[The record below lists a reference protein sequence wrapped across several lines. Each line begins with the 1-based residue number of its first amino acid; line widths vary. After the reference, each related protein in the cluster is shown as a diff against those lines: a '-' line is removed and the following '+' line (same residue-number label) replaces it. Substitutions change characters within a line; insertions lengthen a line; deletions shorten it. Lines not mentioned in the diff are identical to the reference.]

1 MNQLRSIAGRL
12 AAMFAVAALLVLSL
26 LGYVL
31 DQELATVLKR
41 QQVEQLDTRFQD
53 IDYVLKRLRGPEQWQ
68 RIHAKLDALTP
79 PDRSTQYWILS
90 DDPQIRYG
98 DALAEIVG
106 ISQGASSVGELR
118 IGDRVE
124 PMLIR
129 SDYFPTD
136 ERHAALRFIV
146 GVDSEPYARTRRAFR
161 SVMLASVSAG
171 VLLVALIG
179 YLITH
184 WGLVPL
190 KRLSREAH
198 ALSPSMLSQRLVTAQ
213 LPTELSDLA
222 QSFNGALDRLEAA
235 YQQLESFNADVTH
248 ELRTPLTN
256 LIGQTQVA
264 LSRERSV
271 PQLVEVLQSN
281 LEDMERLRGIVN
293 DMLFLARANMGE
305 RPQQLLRTSL
315 AVEIQKAV
323 EFLDFLLEEAQVH
336 VRVQG
341 DAQAPIESSLFRR
354 AVTNLLHNAIRHSQ
368 AGAEIV
374 VDVADSDG
382 QARVTVANPG
392 PEIPPEHLGKL
403 FDRFY
408 RVDTA
413 RTNSG
418 ESHGLGLAIVKAVAA
433 MHAGHVFAA
442 SNGGIT
448 TVGFSVPLRQNSC
461 RPDMILNL
469 GAIGMDDGTVR

>member
-1 MNQLRSIAGRL
+1 MNAIHSIAGRL
-12 AAMFAVAALLVLSL
+12 AAMFALAALLVLSIL
-26 LGYVL
+26 AYIL
-31 DQELATVLKR
+31 DRELATVLER
-41 QQVEQLDTRFQD
+41 QQVEQLDTKFKD
-53 IDYVLKRLRGPEQWQ
+53 IDYVLKRLRGPEQWE

-98 DALAEIVG
+98 NALAEIVS
-106 ISQGASSVGELR
+106 ISQDASSVGELR
-118 IGDRVE
+118 IGGRAE

-129 SDYFPTD
+129 NDYFPAD

-161 SVMLASVSAG
+161 TVMLASVSGG

-213 LPTELSDLA
+213 LPAELSDLA

-248 ELRTPLTN
+248 DLRTPLTN
-256 LIGQTQVA
+256 LIGHTQVA

-293 DMLFLARANMGE
+293 DMLFLARANQGE

-315 AVEIQKAV
+315 AAEVHKAI

-341 DAQAPIESSLFRR
+341 DAQAPIERSLFCR
-354 AVTNLLHNAIRHSQ
+354 AVTNLLHNAIRHSPP
-368 AGAEIV
+368 GSEIV
-374 VDVADSDG
+374 VELAAAEDH
-382 QARVTVANPG
+382 ARVTVSNPG
-392 PEIPPEHLGKL
+392 PAIPAEHLGRL

-408 RVDTA
+408 RVDA
-413 RTNSG
+413 SRTNSG

-433 MHAGHVFAA
+433 MHAGNVSAT
-442 SNGGIT
+442 SRGGIT
-448 TVGFSVPLRQNSC
+448 TVGFSVLLDAQDS
-461 RPDMILNL
+461 
-469 GAIGMDDGTVR
+469 A

>member
-1 MNQLRSIAGRL
+1 MSSTRSIAIAARL
-12 AAMFAVAALLVLSL
+12 AAMFAIAALLVLSL
-26 LGYVL
+26 LGYAL
-31 DQELATVLKR
+31 DRELAAVLRR
-41 QQVEQLDTRFQD
+41 QQIEQLDTKFQD
-53 IDYVLKRLRGPEQWQ
+53 IDYVLERLRGPEQWV

-98 DALAEIVG
+98 NALAEIVSF
-106 ISQGASSVGELR
+106 SQGASNVGELR
-118 IGDRVE
+118 IGGRAE

-129 SDYFPTD
+129 SAYLPANA
-136 ERHAALRFIV
+136 RHAALRFIV
-146 GVDSEPYARTRRAFR
+146 GIDSASYAHTRRDFR
-161 SVMLASVSAG
+161 SVLLASGSGG
-171 VLLVALIG
+171 VLLFALIG

-198 ALSPSMLSQRLVTAQ
+198 ELSPSMLSQRLVVAQ
-213 LPTELSDLA
+213 LPAELSDLA

-235 YQQLESFNADVTH
+235 YEQLETFNADVTH

-264 LSRERSV
+264 LSRERNAA
-271 PQLVEVLQSN
+271 QLVEVLQSN
-281 LEDMERLRGIVN
+281 LEDLERLRAMIN

-305 RPQQLLRTSL
+305 RPQQLRQAAL
-315 AVEIQKAV
+315 ATEVEKAV
-323 EFLDFLLEEAQVH
+323 EFLDFLTEEANVS
-336 VRVQG
+336 VRVHG
-341 DAQAPIESSLFRR
+341 DAQARIESSLFQR
-354 AVTNLLHNAIRHSQ
+354 AVTNLLHNAIRHSP
-368 AGAEIV
+368 AGSEIV
-374 VDVADSDG
+374 VEVAADAG
-382 QARVTVANPG
+382 QARVSVSNPG
-392 PEIPPEHLGKL
+392 PAIPPEHLGRL

-433 MHAGHVFAA
+433 MHAGRVFAT
-442 SNGGIT
+442 SSGGIT
-448 TVGFSVPLRQNSC
+448 TVGFSVAT
-461 RPDMILNL
+461 
-469 GAIGMDDGTVR
+469 GA